1 MRWEVIAAVA
11 ALCIALR
18 VAAPLLLRGRQLPP
32 AVEARLN
39 NAIVPLLGALIAIQ
53 LFVHEGHT
61 AIDARAAG
69 VAAAAAVFVWRRSFV
84 WALLTAAAVA
94 AGLRQLA

>member
-18 VAAPLLLRGRQLPP
+18 VAAPLLLHGRQLPP

-39 NAIVPLLGALIAIQ
+39 GAIVPLLGALIAIQ
-53 LFVHEGHT
+53 LFVHEGQP
-61 AIDARAAG
+61 AVDAALPAS
-69 VAAAAAVFVWRRSFV
+69 VQRRSCSSGGGRSCWRCSPPRGSPRGCV
-84 WALLTAAAVA
+84 CSS
-94 AGLRQLA
+94 

>member
-18 VAAPLLLRGRQLPP
+18 VTAPLLLHGRTLPP

-39 NAIVPLLGALIAIQ
+39 AAIVPTLGALVALQ
-53 LFVHEGHT
+53 LFVHDSRP
-61 AIDARAAG
+61 AIDARASG
-69 VAAAAAVFVWRRSFV
+69 VAAAALIFLWRRSFIV
-84 WALLTAAAVA
+84 ALVAAAGVTALLRLV
-94 AGLRQLA
+94 